1 MKKRVCAGNRVVL
14 VATMLTIFLGAYALP
29 GAVAQEKNTESSDGT
44 QSIGV
49 IPFFRG
55 MSESGRSETVNV
67 PVERLYFYTDSI
79 AAESVQVLTDAVYKA
94 LENRHDI
101 MLPLSRFD
109 EIEKDVP
116 RDETRDS
123 IRTLAIRFGQALG
136 AGLVCT
142 GTVWRYK
149 ERVGGALGIQSP
161 ASVGFAVYLFDV
173 KSKRLVWRA
182 RFEETQRSLS
192 EDLLGIKAFLERGA
206 KWITAAELARY
217 GVKEMFKKYPLERTP

>member
-1 MKKRVCAGNRVVL
+1 MKNRACVGNGL
-14 VATMLTIFLGAYALP
+14 VFVAMMLTILLGGFALP
-29 GAVAQEKNTESSDGT
+29 GAVAQEKNTEFSGQT

-55 MSESGRSETVNV
+55 KSKSDRSETVNV
-67 PVERLYFYTDSI
+67 PIARLYFHTDNI

-94 LENRHDI
+94 LDNRYDT

-109 EIEKDVP
+109 ETEKDVP

-123 IRTLAIRFGQALG
+123 IRTLAVRFGQALE

-173 KSKRLVWRA
+173 KGKRLVWRA

-192 EDLLGIKAFLERGA
+192 ENLLGIKAFFEKGA
-206 KWITAAELARY
+206 KWVTAAELARY
-217 GVKEMFKKYPLERTP
+217 GVKEMFKKYPFRTTP